1 MTDANPIRISTVLE
15 WKLSAAQRL
24 PTELSSLANIIETDV
39 EAANREVQNSRDFFD
54 SAAGDAMRSRFEVDR
69 RNALATVDAVDSMA
83 APVREVASQFDTA
96 TATIRDTVRKIEA
109 SEYQLF
115 YKDDGQ
121 VLSRKSLMDW
131 IDDNVLTGLTKS
143 LSVERTR
150 RAYQSA
156 LQGALNDIWT
166 ADFLYNGKIGLVL
179 ENLPESVREALISIP
194 TDPEL
199 ARILRENQVAASDT
213 TVVFPSGDLLD
224 KIRMFAPEFE
234 PRAMSKEEAAAL
246 VDLAT
251 SSVDGPFKLME
262 FYAIQD
268 EAKTAAA
275 SAFPNLSEKEN
286 EQSLSDGHSDAFRH
300 AYWNARMTQEFGPE
314 WTSTFASAHEMN
326 GSNPAAREA
335 MDLYNNQL
343 GRAIGAQNSDASP
356 EELQQKVLEAINNNQ
371 AIVIQNSPDGGQIAF
386 SNSVLPGK
394 NAILPGGGIPMPGG
408 K

>member
-1 MTDANPIRISTVLE
+1 
-15 WKLSAAQRL
+15 
-24 PTELSSLANIIETDV
+24 
-39 EAANREVQNSRDFFD
+39 
-54 SAAGDAMRSRFEVDR
+54 
-69 RNALATVDAVDSMA
+69 
-83 APVREVASQFDTA
+83 
-96 TATIRDTVRKIEA
+96 
-109 SEYQLF
+109 
-115 YKDDGQ
+115 
-121 VLSRKSLMDW
+121 MDW

-156 LQGALNDIWT
+156 LQGTLNDIWT

-234 PRAMSKEEAAAL
+234 SRAMSKEEAAAL

-275 SAFPNLSEKEN
+275 SAFPNLTPDDN
-286 EQSLSDGHSDAFRH
+286 ERSLADGHSEAIRQ
-300 AYWNARMTQEFGPE
+300 RERR
-314 WTSTFASAHEMN
+314 WTSTTTSS
-326 GSNPAAREA
+326 GEA
-335 MDLYNNQL
+335 
-343 GRAIGAQNSDASP
+343 
-356 EELQQKVLEAINNNQ
+356 
-371 AIVIQNSPDGGQIAF
+371 
-386 SNSVLPGK
+386 
-394 NAILPGGGIPMPGG
+394 
-408 K
+408 